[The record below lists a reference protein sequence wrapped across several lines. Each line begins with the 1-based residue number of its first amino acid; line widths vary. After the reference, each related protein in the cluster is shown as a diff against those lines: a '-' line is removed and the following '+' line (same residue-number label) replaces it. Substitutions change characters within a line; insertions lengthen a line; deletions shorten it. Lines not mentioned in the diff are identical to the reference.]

1 MQNIATTAANQ
12 WLTRYSFT
20 RAAFSLAWV
29 AAAIA
34 LGRHDAMIAAVLLC
48 LYPAWDAAANY
59 LDAIRSGG
67 LRRNPTQ
74 AINVAVSAL
83 TTVLVIVAVQ
93 HSQSWVL
100 AIFGAWAIGAGVLQ
114 LATAVRRWKTHSGQ
128 WASVLSGAQS
138 ALAGAFFIQQ
148 SFALSAPPIVT
159 LAGYAGVGA
168 VYFLISATWLAV
180 KSSRTRARQ
189 AAGA

>member
-1 MQNIATTAANQ
+1 MRAADTR
-12 WLTRYSFT
+12 WLTLYSFT
-20 RAAFSLAWV
+20 RAAFSFAWV

-67 LRRNPTQ
+67 LKRNPTQ

-83 TTVLVIVAVQ
+83 TTLLVIAAVQ

-114 LATAVRRWKTHSGQ
+114 LATAVRRWKSHSGQ

-168 VYFLISATWLAV
+168 AYFLISAIWLAV
-180 KSSRTRARQ
+180 NASRSRARQ
-189 AAGA
+189 AAGT